1 MQGFRRPTVGV
12 VVCVRVF
19 YGRTQARGS
28 YTPAM
33 LRSNTLSYKDTHR
46 ITASVIYAFFVPIIA
61 KPIPFSFT
69 NHFYLPYGR
78 RTGGYA
84 GSCQP
89 GRGNIYIIFYSD
101 LGERAVRYGF
111 ERRAFYVMS
120 RRIRDG
126 LAASLFH
133 NNEVGDGTSFI
144 NTYYERNHP
153 VPSPFSEP
161 TAVVSGGSA
170 ISRNLQRVSR
180 AGTAFRKY
188 RRGSVSTHAVRPSS
202 FPYIRRDASRPA
214 RGAHRDRT
222 HRAAHVRK
230 VAALPFFGISCN
242 FFIINSS
249 GRGSERRPC
258 GRLFRTFLCKS
269 AESMI
274 KTTRKFRKISW
285 FPERT
290 ESKVLRPVPV
300 LSYVLP
306 SGDDSAGHEARA
318 VFLHGNFITGI
329 G

>member
-1 MQGFRRPTVGV
+1 MS
-12 VVCVRVF
+12 C
-19 YGRTQARGS
+19 RG
-28 YTPAM
+28 
-33 LRSNTLSYKDTHR
+33 
-46 ITASVIYAFFVPIIA
+46 AS
-61 KPIPFSFT
+61 
-69 NHFYLPYGR
+69 
-78 RTGGYA
+78 
-84 GSCQP
+84 
-89 GRGNIYIIFYSD
+89 
-101 LGERAVRYGF
+101 
-111 ERRAFYVMS
+111 
-120 RRIRDG
+120 RDG

-269 AESMI
+269 AESII

-285 FPERT
+285 FPGKDGKAKCYGRF
-290 ESKVLRPVPV
+290 
-300 LSYVLP
+300 P
-306 SGDDSAGHEARA
+306 SFPLFYPPGDDARDMMPA
-318 VFLHGNFITGI
+318 LSFFLEISLQESDEKEKSRT
-329 G
+329 

>member
-1 MQGFRRPTVGV
+1 MATGHDISLIQPAGTF
-12 VVCVRVF
+12 VCCSACRCF
-19 YGRTQARGS
+19 
-28 YTPAM
+28 
-33 LRSNTLSYKDTHR
+33 L
-46 ITASVIYAFFVPIIA
+46 I

-69 NHFYLPYGR
+69 NRFYLPYGR

-202 FPYIRRDASRPA
+202 FPYIRRDTSRPA

-269 AESMI
+269 AESII

-306 SGDDSAGHEARA
+306 SGGDSAGRVSRA
-318 VFLHGNFITGI
+318 VFLPGNFIAGI